1 MSVLMI
7 QSDKLFELLEA
18 RQDENIK
25 FIINEF
31 QRFEGV
37 EAYKIRDENSYLE
50 ILKKHIQSKK
60 YFLFGS
66 DSAST
71 VEQYYNLLIK
81 DVTEEDIKNNF
92 LLITANHKFDIGN
105 ASETFRNR
113 YVFYS
118 PSITTGVDF
127 SIDQAQDVFIYI
139 KGSSIDA
146 SSSFQQAT
154 RCRNIRK
161 LFYYAE
167 SKSKEAEYE
176 SLDELRNFSTS
187 HILQSKMMYARH

>member
-1 MSVLMI
+1 MI
-7 QSDKLFELLEA
+7 CDNVFELLEA

-50 ILKKHIQSKK
+50 LLKRHIQSKK

-81 DVTEEDIKNNF
+81 DVTEEDIKN
-92 LLITANHKFDIGN
+92 
-105 ASETFRNR
+105 TF
-113 YVFYS
+113 Y
-118 PSITTGVDF
+118 
-127 SIDQAQDVFIYI
+127 
-139 KGSSIDA
+139 
-146 SSSFQQAT
+146 
-154 RCRNIRK
+154 
-161 LFYYAE
+161 
-167 SKSKEAEYE
+167 
-176 SLDELRNFSTS
+176 
-187 HILQSKMMYARH
+187 